1 MYGRTGM
8 MLRYRAI
15 ADYGDWSPP
24 CPCPSTEAVAEG
36 GAAAAEAQGD
46 KEPLS
51 LVSTLQASE
60 SGVSAA
66 QLAAMARL
74 TGVPPSVVS
83 LLVGQIRGNAAGI
96 ERGGS
101 KPTCPNNFARSRMS
115 ISKAGDTSK
124 SCARQNDEVGKT
136 HRLQF
141 WNVD

>member
-24 CPCPSTEAVAEG
+24 CPCPLAEAVAG
-36 GAAAAEAQGD
+36 GAAAAAAGSTASTASTASTEEAQGD

-83 LLVGQIRGNAAGI
+83 LLVGQIKQTGTNSEVYKLYR
-96 ERGGS
+96 RCTS
-101 KPTCPNNFARSRMS
+101 LKKSR
-115 ISKAGDTSK
+115 
-124 SCARQNDEVGKT
+124 RV
-136 HRLQF
+136 
-141 WNVD
+141 